1 MTFVH
6 LLERVVLISLYLSL
20 HLFLILAYLS
30 EVSLPSEKPDAVVPV
45 FKKGNSVSANN
56 YSPISI
62 LNTLSKIFEFVI
74 HEHVSHY
81 LKSIF
86 DLCQHG
92 FNKSEFNAAI
102 CLSYLDFIPLLV
114 YSKGQV
120 YAICFDWRLVSGLVL
135 HDVLLRILNDCGLFA
150 GYISWFCM

>member
-1 MTFVH
+1 MTFLF

-20 HLFLILAYLS
+20 HLFLIIAYLS
-30 EVSLPSEKPDAVVPV
+30 EVSLPSEKPVAVVPV

-56 YSPISI
+56 YNPISI

-74 HEHVSHY
+74 CEHVLHL

-92 FNKSEFNAAI
+92 VNKSEFDTATH
-102 CLSYLDFIPLLV
+102 LSYLDWFILRD
-114 YSKGQV
+114 
-120 YAICFDWRLVSGLVL
+120 AICFD
-135 HDVLLRILNDCGLFA
+135 
-150 GYISWFCM
+150 